1 MTASGRRGG
10 ENDMIRMRQL
20 LGVALAATIVSA
32 GAVCAAEGEKPLDNA
47 EIMKLTKLEMGDD
60 VIIAKI
66 KAASTVQFAT
76 TTDDLVKL
84 KSAGVSKAV
93 MAAMVDRTNAGSAPG
108 HAASG
113 AAASAG
119 SGGGMGAPGG
129 VSSVTL
135 VAKDGTTTLKPIEGE
150 VKSIV
155 APFVGF
161 KRFIVFDELAA
172 TVRTKDRKPSITIA
186 AAQDPSK
193 GGYWL
198 VKLDQD
204 TDEEDKNRGMD
215 VESPGMW
222 GGTLS
227 SAPDDDFK
235 IKVEKAEEKPGV
247 WRFVPIKDLKPG
259 EYGVYIGKGEQTGIV
274 YDFGVDK

>member
-1 MTASGRRGG
+1 
-10 ENDMIRMRQL
+10 MIRMRHL
-20 LGVALAATIVSA
+20 LGVALAAAIVSA
-32 GAVCAAEGEKPLDNA
+32 GAVWAAEGEKPLDNA
-47 EIMKLTKLEMGDD
+47 EIIKLTKLDMGDD

-66 KAASTVQFAT
+66 KGANSVQFAT

-93 MAAMVDRTNAGSAPG
+93 MAAMVDRTNAGAAPA

-113 AAASAG
+113 AAAAASSAG
-119 SGGGMGAPGG
+119 AMGAAAAI
-129 VSSVTL
+129 TL
-135 VAKDGTTTLKPIEGE
+135 VAKDGTVTLKPIEGE
-150 VKSIV
+150 VKTIV

-172 TVRTKDRKPSITIA
+172 KVRTKDHKPSITIA
-186 AAQDPSK
+186 SDKDPSQ

-204 TDEEDKNRGMD
+204 KDPEDQNRGMD

-222 GGTLS
+222 GGSLS
-227 SAPDDDFK
+227 SAPDNDFR
-235 IKVEKAEEKPGV
+235 IKCEKATEKPGV
-247 WRFVPIKDLKPG
+247 WRFTPIKDLKPG
-259 EYGVYIGKGEQTGIV
+259 EYGVYVGKGELTGIV

>member
-1 MTASGRRGG
+1 MTESGRRGG
-10 ENDMIRMRQL
+10 ENDMIRMRHL
-20 LGVALAATIVSA
+20 LGVVLAATIVSA

-47 EIMKLTKLEMGDD
+47 EIIKLTKLEMGDD

-66 KAASTVQFAT
+66 KGASTVKFAT
-76 TTDDLVKL
+76 TTDDLVNL

-93 MAAMVDRTNAGSAPG
+93 MAAMVDRTNAGSAPA

-113 AAASAG
+113 AAASSAG
-119 SGGGMGAPGG
+119 AGAVAGI
-129 VSSVTL
+129 SSVTL
-135 VAKDGTTTLKPIEGE
+135 VAKDGTLTLKPIEGE
-150 VKSIV
+150 VKSFV

-161 KRFIVFDELAA
+161 KRFIVFDGLAA
-172 TVRTKDRKPSITIA
+172 TARTKDRRPSITIA
-186 AAQDPSK
+186 AGTDPSH
-193 GGYWL
+193 GGYWF

-222 GGTLS
+222 GGSLS

-235 IKVEKAEEKPGV
+235 IKCEKAEEKPGV
-247 WRFVPIKDLKPG
+247 WRFTPIKDLKPG
-259 EYGVYIGKGEQTGIV
+259 EYGVYVGKGEQTGIV

>member
-1 MTASGRRGG
+1 
-10 ENDMIRMRQL
+10 MIRMRHL
-20 LGVALAATIVSA
+20 LGAVLAATIVSA
-32 GAVCAAEGEKPLDNA
+32 GAVWAAEAEKPLDNA
-47 EIMKLTKLEMGDD
+47 EIVKLTKLEMGDD

-93 MAAMVDRTNAGSAPG
+93 MAAMVDRTNAGSAA

-113 AAASAG
+113 AAAAGSAG
-119 SGGGMGAPGG
+119 AMGVASGI
-129 VSSVTL
+129 SSVTL

-150 VKSIV
+150 VKTIV

-186 AAQDPSK
+186 AAADPSH
-193 GGYWL
+193 GGYWF

-222 GGTLS
+222 GGSLS

-235 IKVEKAEEKPGV
+235 IKCEKAEEKPGV
-247 WRFVPIKDLKPG
+247 WRFTPIKDLKPG
-259 EYGVYIGKGEQTGIV
+259 EYGVYVGKGEQTGIV